1 MRSLFW
7 FLKTGSVAS
16 RLLKLQQFIENF
28 QYNHTGRKF
37 INLKKT
43 EGMYRV
49 SRTSKQIIQD
59 GLPIKCIEA
68 VFLGAYLTLN
78 NKNILRLPIAFKSR
92 VNGDNTFQHIV
103 MAVAH
108 GPLNDKKWGSIG
120 LSRAK
125 SLMYKKSIYSSLAS
139 LLMEFK
145 LAYEKEHHELLFIY
159 VGKYSKRR
167 SEQCSCNY
175 R

>member
-1 MRSLFW
+1 
-7 FLKTGSVAS
+7 
-16 RLLKLQQFIENF
+16 
-28 QYNHTGRKF
+28 
-37 INLKKT
+37 
-43 EGMYRV
+43 MYRV

-159 VGKYSKRR
+159 VGK
-167 SEQCSCNY
+167 
-175 R
+175 

>member
-125 SLMYKKSIYSSLAS
+125 SLMYKKSIYNSLAS

-159 VGKYSKRR
+159 VGKYFKSDAGAM
-167 SEQCSCNY
+167 
-175 R
+175 